1 LKLVNEEGL
10 PIIDITEP
18 AEVSITRTTTGSLP
32 PAVTVEPL
40 IPLASLPPTT
50 QERLRERRNRILDL
64 LEEEEARV
72 EKTEK
77 QRELE
82 NEEENLKKRKE
93 EAAREKDKI
102 REARE
107 LQKKMGRALLQN
119 MGKAREKEEQER
131 EAQRLLDEEADRR
144 RSPSIK
150 KKTVAFAETVDQ
162 VKNVE
167 GGSVQES
174 WGDVIPARLGHNN
187 RPTLMSQT
195 LLDNLPMKSSVVERV
210 PGGRRTLPKSPR
222 PTKQTFDSDDES
234 DPEADSESET
244 EAGLDDEPV
253 LEQDEVEFD
262 LAQHQ
267 REIAME
273 YFRKRSTLGG
283 EAAAAMMN
291 HSHDTTDMPV
301 CPPLRRIFQVDK

>member
-1 LKLVNEEGL
+1 MKLVNEEGL

-18 AEVSITRTTTGSLP
+18 AEVSFTRTSTGSQP

-40 IPLASLPPTT
+40 IPLASLPPTA

-64 LEEEEARV
+64 LEEEESRA

-82 NEEENLKKRKE
+82 NEEENLRKRKE

-119 MGKAREKEEQER
+119 MGKAREKEEKER

-150 KKTVAFAETVDQ
+150 KKTVAFAEAVDQ
-162 VKNVE
+162 VKNAE
-167 GGSVQES
+167 ADPVQEG

-187 RPTLMSQT
+187 RPTLMSQN
-195 LLDNLPMKSSVVERV
+195 LLDNLPMKSSVVERI
-210 PGGRRTLPKSPR
+210 PGGRRSFPKSPR
-222 PTKQTFDSDDES
+222 PTQQTFDSDDES
-234 DPEADSESET
+234 EPEADSGPET

-253 LEQDEVEFD
+253 LEQDEVDFD

-273 YFRKRSTLGG
+273 YFKKRSTLGG

-291 HSHDTTDMPV
+291 HSHNTTDMPV
-301 CPPLRRIFQVDK
+301 CPPLHRIFQVDK